1 MESVESQGTKWHSLY
16 SMPLDEIEIDN
27 KPNEKNIQAGMEYG
41 QRASEWKAVI
51 KQAPSG
57 LEEIRPLW
65 PCFCRQHS
73 MLLTHYS
80 QQPIKQTVIIYF

>member
-1 MESVESQGTKWHSLY
+1 MQ
-16 SMPLDEIEIDN
+16 LDEKEIDN
-27 KPNEKNIQAGMEYG
+27 KPNEKNIQAEMEYS
-41 QRASEWKAVI
+41 QSANEWKAVI

-65 PCFCRQHS
+65 PCFYSQHS
-73 MLLTHYS
+73 MLLARNS